1 MNDSTRPP
9 WTTPS
14 GQKTSRRQSHR
25 SRSKTSGRRKQGRY
39 QHSAPHTAQRQ
50 RMQQMRKPHSEP
62 PTMRFPSNMVSG
74 GKPLTTSTDNNHQ
87 CAGHPLGAFFDPPA
101 RFFCIWEK
109 CDAQGKSVFAT
120 PPPPAHSPAPNYSP
134 LPAAAAAVTSS
145 GATPRQG
152 MGRVV
157 SEIDPKRSRFPQQV
171 KS

>member
-25 SRSKTSGRRKQGRY
+25 SRSKTSGRQKQGRY
-39 QHSAPHTAQRQ
+39 QRSAPHTAQRQ
-50 RMQQMRKPHSEP
+50 RMQQMRKPHSKP

-120 PPPPAHSPAPNYSP
+120 PPTTSSFTRAELFP
-134 LPAAAAAVTSS
+134 TSS
-145 GATPRQG
+145 GG
-152 MGRVV
+152 G
-157 SEIDPKRSRFPQQV
+157 SSHIFWGDPPSRYGAGGV
-171 KS
+171 